1 MTPKRYLAFG
11 VLTIAIQTGVIA
23 SQPATT
29 LLMSDSPMTLQRVML
44 QKVTSQ
50 RAALQDTGIN
60 RVSVNFATAVKQAT
74 PQASVAPIAQT
85 KPQVTAI
92 FHAKAKAVLKPEAK
106 PTPKPEVKTAL
117 KSESKPAPKPKT
129 KPETKPEHKP
139 EHMPEPVDNAANS
152 GIKPPKEL
160 SAAATVQLADIAE
173 VNSRSADKELTPSPV
188 ATETL
193 ITEITEA
200 LITETTETLITEI
213 TEEPPISQ
221 AAVSSA
227 QTQSLKTPIVELAKP
242 VFTSP
247 PPQPTY
253 PRIAR
258 KKGLEGT
265 ATIEVMFNELGEQL
279 ALKLVKS
286 SGFSLLDQA
295 ALDAVETWQFEAPA
309 PRLASHYK
317 VRVPIR
323 FALN

>member
-11 VLTIAIQTGVIA
+11 ALTIAIQTGVIA

-29 LLMSDSPMTLQRVML
+29 LLMSDSAMMLQKVTL

-50 RAALQDTGIN
+50 RATLQDTGVN
-60 RVSVNFATAVKQAT
+60 RVSVNFAAAAKQAT
-74 PQASVAPIAQT
+74 PQASVTPIAQT
-85 KPQVTAI
+85 KPQMTAI
-92 FHAKAKAVLKPEAK
+92 SHAEAKAVLKPEAK
-106 PTPKPEVKTAL
+106 P
-117 KSESKPAPKPKT
+117 AP
-129 KPETKPEHKP
+129 KPEHKP
-139 EHMPEPVDNAANS
+139 EPKPVDNAANS
-152 GIKPPKEL
+152 GIKPPKKL
-160 SAAATVQLADIAE
+160 SAAAMTQTADIAE
-173 VNSRSADKELTPSPV
+173 TNNPAADKELIPSTV
-188 ATETL
+188 AAETVTTE
-193 ITEITEA
+193 
-200 LITETTETLITEI
+200 ITETTETPQIRQ
-213 TEEPPISQ
+213 IS
-221 AAVSSA
+221 VSSA
-227 QTQSLKTPIVELAKP
+227 QAQSLKNQVVELAKP

-295 ALDAVETWQFEAPA
+295 ALDAVETWQFEAPV

>member
-11 VLTIAIQTGVIA
+11 ALTIAIQTGVIA
-23 SQPATT
+23 SQPATS
-29 LLMSDSPMTLQRVML
+29 LLMSDSPMTSQRGMS
-44 QKVTSQ
+44 QKVASQ
-50 RAALQDTGIN
+50 RSASQDTGVN
-60 RVSVNFATAVKQAT
+60 RVNVNFAAAAKQAT

-85 KPQVTAI
+85 KPQVTATS
-92 FHAKAKAVLKPEAK
+92 HAEAKAVLKPEAK
-106 PTPKPEVKTAL
+106 PTPQPEVKTAL
-117 KSESKPAPKPKT
+117 KSESKPAP

-139 EHMPEPVDNAANS
+139 EHMPEPVDNATNS

-173 VNSRSADKELTPSPV
+173 ANSRSADKELTPSPM
-188 ATETL
+188 A
-193 ITEITEA
+193 
-200 LITETTETLITEI
+200 TETLITEI